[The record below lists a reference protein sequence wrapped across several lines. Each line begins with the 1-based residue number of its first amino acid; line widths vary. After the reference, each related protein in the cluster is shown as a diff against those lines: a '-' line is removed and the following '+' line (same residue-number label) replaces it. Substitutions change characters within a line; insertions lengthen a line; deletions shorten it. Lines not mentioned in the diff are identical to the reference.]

1 VTTRDQTIDA
11 AQGHTQ
17 AGDANDSSGERA
29 FLVVYP
35 GDAGGPGARSRVVEL
50 AEGAPVSF
58 GRSRG
63 STVLVDHDKVSRQH
77 ARVTRRGAD
86 IVVED
91 LGSRNGTRVN
101 GTRIEGPT
109 RVATGDEIGV
119 GPATAVVGVS
129 TRLRQR
135 TLIGSTS
142 YLEERMAAE
151 TDRALRYHRPL
162 GLVMLRLDGP
172 VAAAEAALERVSS
185 VLRRMDCIAEYG
197 PDEFAIVVPEA
208 DRAAAE
214 ATARRLVR
222 EARAGGTPHGG
233 VAVHVGVA
241 AFPDDGSQPGELV
254 SRARAALRTARVS
267 GGAEGVATP
276 PVEPPLVE
284 GDLIVADPQMRRL
297 HELCAR
303 IADTNMTVMIL
314 GETGVGKELV
324 AEALHRRSSRVKA
337 PMVKLNCASLP
348 ETLLESELF
357 GYERGAFTGADKRKI
372 GYFEAATGGTI
383 FLDELGEMP
392 AGLQPKLLRV
402 LERHKITR
410 VGGTAEI
417 DVDVRVVCATNRDLE
432 KEVERGRFRED
443 LFFRVS
449 AFTVVVPP
457 LRDRPAEI
465 LLLAEHFA
473 RLFARELKQ
482 DAVALSAAARERLSR
497 YAWPGNVREL
507 RNAIERAVV
516 LRNGPVIEPE
526 HLPERVRDATGGA
539 RTDASSDAAPA
550 RSMVAVGDGVDMRE
564 HIAEVERGAI
574 VAALDACGGNQTR
587 AAQKLGVSRRAL
599 IYKLEKYGLKAPP
612 GAK

>member
-1 VTTRDQTIDA
+1 MSTKDQTIDA
-11 AQGHTQ
+11 AGLTA
-17 AGDANDSSGERA
+17 AGEADSDSGERA

-35 GDAGGPGARSRVVEL
+35 GEAAGGRSRVVEL
-50 AEGAPVSF
+50 VESEEVTF

-63 STVLVDHDKVSRQH
+63 STVMVDHDKVSRNH

-101 GTRIEGPT
+101 GTKIEGPT
-109 RVATGDEIGV
+109 RVATGDEIAV

-129 TRLRQR
+129 TQLRRR

-142 YLEERMAAE
+142 YLEERLAAE
-151 TDRALRYHRPL
+151 ADRALRYHRPL
-162 GLVMLRLDGP
+162 GLVMLRIDGTG
-172 VAAAEAALERVSS
+172 AAAEAALERVAS
-185 VLRRMDCIAEYG
+185 VLRRMDCLAEYG

-222 EARAGGTPHGG
+222 EARAGGLAHGG

-254 SRARAALRTARVS
+254 SRARAALRTARTG

-276 PVEPPLVE
+276 PREEPLVE
-284 GDLIVADPQMRRL
+284 GDMVVADAQMRRL

-303 IADTNMTVMIL
+303 IADTNMTVLVL

-324 AEALHRRSSRVKA
+324 AEALHRRSARA
-337 PMVKLNCASLP
+337 TRPLIKLNCASLP

-392 AGLQPKLLRV
+392 QGLQAKLLRV
-402 LERHKITR
+402 LERRKITR

-417 DVDVRVVCATNRDLE
+417 DVDVRVVGATNRNLE

-449 AFTVVVPP
+449 AFTMVVPP
-457 LRDRPAEI
+457 LRDRPSEI
-465 LLLAEHFA
+465 PLMAEHFA
-473 RLFARELKQ
+473 RMFARELKQ
-482 DAVALSAAARERLSR
+482 DAPTISAAVRERLLR
-497 YAWPGNVREL
+497 YPWPGNVREL

-516 LRNGPVIEPE
+516 LRNGPTLEVE
-526 HLPERVRDATGGA
+526 HLPERVRDAPTRA
-539 RTDASSDAAPA
+539 EAASSAG
-550 RSMVAVGDGVDMRE
+550 RTLVAVGDGVDMRE
-564 HIAEVERGAI
+564 HIAEVERASI
-574 VAALDACGGNQTR
+574 VAALEACSGNQTR
-587 AAQKLGVSRRAL
+587 AAEKLGVSRRAL
-599 IYKLEKYGLKAPP
+599 IYKLEKYGLKPPP

>member
-1 VTTRDQTIDA
+1 VSTTDQTIDA
-11 AQGHTQ
+11 AGLTA
-17 AGDANDSSGERA
+17 AGEAESSRDRA

-35 GDAGGPGARSRVVEL
+35 GQAQAVRSRVVEL
-50 AEGAPVSF
+50 PEGEEVTF

-63 STVLVDHDKVSRQH
+63 CTVMIDHDKVSRQH
-77 ARVTRRGAD
+77 ARVVRRGAD

-129 TRLRQR
+129 TRLRRR

-142 YLEERMAAE
+142 YLEERLGAE
-151 TDRALRYHRPL
+151 SDRALRYHRPL
-162 GLVMLRLDGP
+162 GLVMMRIDGAG
-172 VAAAEAALERVSS
+172 AAAEAALERLAG
-185 VLRRMDCIAEYG
+185 VLRRMDCLAEYG

-208 DRAAAE
+208 DRKAAE

-222 EARAGGTPHGG
+222 EARAGGLALGG

-241 AFPDDGSQPGELV
+241 AFPDDGSQSGELV
-254 SRARAALRTARVS
+254 SKARAALRTARTG

-276 PVEPPLVE
+276 PPEQPIVE
-284 GDLIVADPQMRRL
+284 GDLVVADPQMRRV
-297 HELCAR
+297 HEMCAK
-303 IADTNMTVMIL
+303 IADTNMTVLVL
-314 GETGVGKELV
+314 GETGVGKELI
-324 AEALHRRSSRVKA
+324 AEALHQHSARKDR
-337 PMVKLNCASLP
+337 PLVKLNCASLP

-392 AGLQPKLLRV
+392 QGLQAKLLRV
-402 LERHKITR
+402 LERRKITR
-410 VGGTAEI
+410 VGGTSEI
-417 DVDVRVVCATNRDLE
+417 DVDVRVVGATNRDLE
-432 KEVERGRFRED
+432 KEVQRGRFRED

-449 AFTVVVPP
+449 AFTLVVPP
-457 LRDRPAEI
+457 LRDRPSEVP
-465 LLLAEHFA
+465 LLAEHFA

-482 DAVALSAAARERLSR
+482 DAPTLSRDARERLTA

-516 LRNGPVIEPE
+516 LRSGPTIEVE
-526 HLPERVRDATGGA
+526 HLPERVREATSRSENPEA
-539 RTDASSDAAPA
+539 ANRTLI
-550 RSMVAVGDGVDMRE
+550 AVGDGVDMRE
-564 HIAEVERGAI
+564 HIAEVERAAI
-574 VAALDACGGNQTR
+574 VAALESCGGNQTR
-587 AAQKLGVSRRAL
+587 AADKLGVSRRAL
-599 IYKLEKYGLKAPP
+599 IYKMEKYGLKAPP
-612 GAK
+612 GGSK